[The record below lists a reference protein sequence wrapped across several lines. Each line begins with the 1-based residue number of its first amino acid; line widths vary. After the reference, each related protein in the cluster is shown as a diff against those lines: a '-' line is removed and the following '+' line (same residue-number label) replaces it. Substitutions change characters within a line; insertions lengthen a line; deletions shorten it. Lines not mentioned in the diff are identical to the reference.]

1 MEFLN
6 QFLKINFL
14 ILSGIAYDPTMAD
27 VWSLGVILY
36 TMLCSRL
43 PFDDSN
49 LKLLL
54 QQVHRRVEFSSKV
67 KLSDCAKS
75 LIYKML
81 NWNIADRITIK
92 GIKAHPFLAGEELIH
107 SSKSEDKIA
116 QEELGFK
123 SEKNASKEEKTAS
136 IAGTSK

>member
-1 MEFLN
+1 ML
-6 QFLKINFL
+6 
-14 ILSGIAYDPTMAD
+14 GIAYDPTMAD

-67 KLSDCAKS
+67 KVSDCAKS

-92 GIKAHPFLAGEELIH
+92 GIKAHPFLAAEEGH
-107 SSKSEDKIA
+107 ASKNEDKIA
-116 QEELGFK
+116 QEELGSK
-123 SEKNASKEEKTAS
+123 PDKNASKEEKTAS
-136 IAGTSK
+136 VAGTSK

>member
-1 MEFLN
+1 MIFL
-6 QFLKINFL
+6 
-14 ILSGIAYDPTMAD
+14 GIAYDPTMAD

-92 GIKAHPFLAGEELIH
+92 GIMAHSFLAADELGH
-107 SSKSEDKIA
+107 SSKSDDKIA
-116 QEELGFK
+116 QEELGLK
-123 SEKNASKEEKTAS
+123 LEKNASKEEKTAS
-136 IAGTSK
+136 IAGTSKYK

>member
-1 MEFLN
+1 
-6 QFLKINFL
+6 
-14 ILSGIAYDPTMAD
+14 MAD

-54 QQVHRRVEFSSKV
+54 QQVHRRVEFSSKI

-92 GIKAHPFLAGEELIH
+92 GIKVHPFLAADEGH
-107 SSKSEDKIA
+107 SSKTEDKIA

-123 SEKNASKEEKTAS
+123 PEKNASKEEKTPS
-136 IAGTSK
+136 VAGTSK

>member
-1 MEFLN
+1 
-6 QFLKINFL
+6 
-14 ILSGIAYDPTMAD
+14 MAD

-92 GIKAHPFLAGEELIH
+92 GIKAHPFLAGDELRH
-107 SSKSEDKIA
+107 SSKSDDKIA
-116 QEELGFK
+116 QEELGNK

-136 IAGTSK
+136 IAGTSKYK